1 MDGDRY
7 DLYFGSLKVG
17 VVTRTD
23 SDFPNLWGTIACEPW
38 LSSPR
43 SREEERLVR
52 YFALDRECNRLLE
65 VEHEVDN
72 FREQAAIIA
81 EIEAEFMDVVEWR
94 SGGWSTAAAVSC
106 PSCAPASTMTAA
118 WCGGGARAGGSN
130 LAASQTRLPSPL

>member
-7 DLYFGSLKVG
+7 DLYFGALKVG

-23 SDFPNLWGTIACEPW
+23 SDFPNLWGTIACELW

-81 EIEAEFMDVVEWR
+81 EIEAEFMDVVESEEWR
-94 SGGWSTAAAVSC
+94 LVD
-106 PSCAPASTMTAA
+106 
-118 WCGGGARAGGSN
+118 GGGGELPILCPGFHDDGGLVWRWGSG
-130 LAASQTRLPSPL
+130 RG